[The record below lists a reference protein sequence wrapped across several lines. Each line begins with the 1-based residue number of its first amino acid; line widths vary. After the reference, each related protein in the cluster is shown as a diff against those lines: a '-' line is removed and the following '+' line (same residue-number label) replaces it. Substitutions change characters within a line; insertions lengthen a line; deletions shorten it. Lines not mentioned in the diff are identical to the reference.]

1 MFKLG
6 KSVMSESELHEMD
19 DNLPRMLLNV
29 ANLLKTLEVNRIDL
43 FIAPRYRIDASRLLW
58 KKK

>member
-19 DNLPRMLLNV
+19 DKLPRMLLNV
-29 ANLLKTLEVNRIDL
+29 PNLLKTLEVNRIDL
-43 FIAPRYRIDASRLLW
+43 FIALRYRIDASRLLW